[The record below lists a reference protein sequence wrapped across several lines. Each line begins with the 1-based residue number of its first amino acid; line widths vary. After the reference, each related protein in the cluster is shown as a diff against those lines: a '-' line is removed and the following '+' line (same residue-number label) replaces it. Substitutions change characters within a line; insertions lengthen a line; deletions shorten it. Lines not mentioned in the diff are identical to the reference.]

1 MWIRESDIAH
11 GWRNVKNFVGNAW
24 HQGKHI
30 LTGLDNWANL
40 GTRLLGA
47 AAASGLKGKALE
59 FGIQS
64 ADTYAKARAKA
75 QRLGRDVET
84 TVGRFRQAAPELGL

>member
-47 AAASGLKGKALE
+47 AAASGLKGN
-59 FGIQS
+59 
-64 ADTYAKARAKA
+64 
-75 QRLGRDVET
+75 
-84 TVGRFRQAAPELGL
+84 